1 MALDPLILLS
11 GTELARR
18 IRAREVRSL
27 EAVDAHIAQIERV
40 NPRLNAMVAE
50 RFDAAREEARR
61 ADALLAS
68 TPDPAALPPFHGVPC
83 SIKECFA
90 LTGMPQ
96 TSGLVARKGYLAADD
111 ATAVARL
118 RAAGAIPLGVTNVSE
133 LCMWMESNNRVYGR
147 SNNPYD
153 PRRTVGGSSG
163 GEGAIVGAGGAPF
176 GLGSDVGGSI
186 RMPAFFNGVFGHKP
200 TGGLVPNSGQ
210 FPLAQGAT
218 QRYCTTGPLARR
230 AEDLMPLLRIL
241 AGPDGLEAGC
251 IAWPLGDPDS
261 VRLDGLRVV
270 SIEDNGLIPVSNEL
284 RQTQRRVA
292 AALADR
298 GARVEWEHVPRLK
311 QSLEIWSAMLAS
323 SEGGDFATMLG
334 NGVPVNAF
342 LELVKWGFGRSAHT
356 LPAIMLALLENVP
369 KWTPVRTQRL
379 VALGAELRAEL
390 VKLIGPNG
398 VLLYPPYASV
408 APRHAFPLAPPV
420 CWAYTAILNVMELPV
435 TQVPLGLDPDG
446 VPLGIQVAAVHGNDH
461 VTIAV
466 ARELERAFGGWVVP
480 SLAG

>member
-1 MALDPLILLS
+1 MALDPLIRLS
-11 GTELARR
+11 GAELAAR
-18 IRAREVRSL
+18 IRTRELSSL
-27 EAVDAHIAQIERV
+27 EAVDAHIAQIQRV

-50 RFDAAREEARR
+50 RFAAAREEARR
-61 ADALLAS
+61 ADAVLAA
-68 TPDPAALPPFHGVPC
+68 TADPAELPPFHGVPC

-96 TSGLVARKGYLAADD
+96 TSGLVSRRGFVAPSD

-200 TGGLVPNSGQ
+200 TGGLIPNSGQ
-210 FPLAQGAT
+210 FPMPTGDVR
-218 QRYCTTGPLARR
+218 RYCTTGPLARR
-230 AEDLMPLLRIL
+230 AEDLMPLVRIL
-241 AGPDGLEAGC
+241 AGPDGIDGGC
-251 IAWPLGDPDS
+251 IARTLGDPAS
-261 VRLDGLRVV
+261 VRLEGLRVV
-270 SIEDNGLIPVSNEL
+270 SIEDNGLIPVSNDL
-284 RQTQRRVA
+284 RQAQRRVA
-292 AALADR
+292 EALAAR

-311 QSLEIWSAMLAS
+311 QSLEIWSAMLAT
-323 SEGGDFATMLG
+323 GGADDFAALLG
-334 NGVPVNAF
+334 DGTPVNAWK
-342 LELVKWGFGRSAHT
+342 ELAKWSFGRSNHT
-356 LPAIMLALLENVP
+356 LPAIVLALLEKVP
-369 KWTPVRTQRL
+369 KWTPGRTQRL
-379 VALGAELRAEL
+379 AALGAELRAQL
-390 VKLIGPNG
+390 VDLIGPRG

-408 APRHAFPLAPPV
+408 APRHAFPLVPPI

-435 TQVPLGLDPDG
+435 TQVPLGLDANG
-446 VPLGIQVAAVHGNDH
+446 VPLGVQVAAVHGNDH
-461 VTIAV
+461 LTIGV
-466 ARELERAFGGWVVP
+466 ACELERIFGGWVVP
-480 SLAG
+480 SLAA